1 MRGEKS
7 SQAVAIDATLA
18 KTVVLTVVSL
28 LPKVHFGREHTDPP
42 PCRHLP
48 MPLGPLLQ
56 RQLHP
61 LQ

>member
-1 MRGEKS
+1 MRGAKS

-18 KTVVLTVVSL
+18 KTVVLTEVSL
-28 LPKVHFGREHTDPP
+28 LPKVQLDREHTDPG

-48 MPLGPLLQ
+48 MSPGPLLQ
-56 RQLHP
+56 RQHHH